1 MDDRQASPTR
11 NSSRTVAKY
20 AVAVLVVIAIAGIV
34 LAIVQRGPPAEGSV
48 ASDATQPA
56 SAPMTAASKAVA
68 AAEAEARPNEV
79 VFAPDSAQLSSTA
92 RAKLLGIAEKAKADK
107 QPLTI
112 IGRVE
117 PAPDGKEQR
126 TQLARKRAIAVR
138 GVLEE
143 NGIPLSRI
151 ETRIEGM
158 ASGLAAVKGANRI
171 EVNPR

>member
-34 LAIVQRGPPAEGSV
+34 LAIVQGSPPAADETPL
-48 ASDATQPA
+48 AP
-56 SAPMTAASKAVA
+56 APMTAASAAVI
-68 AAEAEARPNEV
+68 AAEAEARPNEI

-143 NGIPLSRI
+143 NGIPLSKI

>member
-20 AVAVLVVIAIAGIV
+20 AVAVLVVIAVAGIV
-34 LAIVQRGPPAEGSV
+34 LAIVQGSPPAADETPL
-48 ASDATQPA
+48 AP
-56 SAPMTAASKAVA
+56 APMTAASKAVA

-79 VFAPDSAQLSSTA
+79 VFAPDSDQLSSTA
-92 RAKLLGIAEKAKADK
+92 RTKLLGIAEKAKADK

-126 TQLARKRAIAVR
+126 TQLARKRAIVVR